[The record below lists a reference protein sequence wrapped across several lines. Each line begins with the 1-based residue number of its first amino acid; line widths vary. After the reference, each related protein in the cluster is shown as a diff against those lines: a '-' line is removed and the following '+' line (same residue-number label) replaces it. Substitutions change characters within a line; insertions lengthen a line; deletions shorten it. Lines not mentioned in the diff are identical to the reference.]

1 MSYYFG
7 IFLKSKWRIHIFE
20 AFCWNLVLLWKFFC
34 TCLSACFEIH
44 VLWSKIIF
52 LLPIGWGFKESNLF
66 SEIYEV
72 DTKALICFERD
83 HPHLYQKSR
92 QLIAKYTLIIY
103 LIHECREEN
112 HFRRITVLRN
122 FTNFIFGIR
131 HDNCTKRMMSLS
143 LKISKWRKENF
154 DSKFIICLVETN
166 FLIRVDAKMAAF
178 DNQVLKIGI

>member
-1 MSYYFG
+1 MENSW
-7 IFLKSKWRIHIFE
+7 IRSFLLELGSTVK
-20 AFCWNLVLLWKFFC
+20 VFC

-83 HPHLYQKSR
+83 YPNLYQKSR

-103 LIHECREEN
+103 LIHECREK
-112 HFRRITVLRN
+112 I
-122 FTNFIFGIR
+122 IFGV
-131 HDNCTKRMMSLS
+131 LPFYE
-143 LKISKWRKENF
+143 ISQ
-154 DSKFIICLVETN
+154 ILCLVFVMITAQKNDVVIPQN
-166 FLIRVDAKMAAF
+166 FKMTKGELRL
-178 DNQVLKIGI
+178 QVHNLFGWN